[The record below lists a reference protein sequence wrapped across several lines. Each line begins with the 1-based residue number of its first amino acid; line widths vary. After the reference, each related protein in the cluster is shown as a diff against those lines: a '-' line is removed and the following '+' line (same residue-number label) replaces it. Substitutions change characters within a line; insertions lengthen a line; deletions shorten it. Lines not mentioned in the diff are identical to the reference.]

1 MISTSSNVV
10 SPSFSGDVTSGLPLI
25 TALVQC
31 RSVFQTTA
39 AKDGD
44 AMLILGRKLGER
56 IRLVVNGVTIWVEV
70 NRIAANDVRVGIT
83 APPAV
88 EIVREEVIGRDAP
101 Q

>member
-1 MISTSSNVV
+1 
-10 SPSFSGDVTSGLPLI
+10 
-25 TALVQC
+25 
-31 RSVFQTTA
+31 VFQTTD

-44 AMLILGRKLGER
+44 AGMLILGRKLGER

-70 NRIAANDVRVGIT
+70 NRIAANDVRIGIT